1 MRRTGL
7 VVSSLAAFGLAVAL
21 PYLPLAHWLGFVP
34 MPAPVLG
41 ALALVTVT
49 YLVAVYAVKRWFFAR
64 YQLD

>member
-1 MRRTGL
+1 VL
-7 VVSSLAAFGLAVAL
+7 SSLAAFGLAVAL
-21 PYLPLAHWLGFVP
+21 AYLPLAHWLGLVP

-64 YQLD
+64 YQLN

>member
-1 MRRTGL
+1 M
-7 VVSSLAAFGLAVAL
+7 VSSLAAFGLAVAL

-41 ALALVTVT
+41 ALALVTAT
-49 YLVAVYAVKRWFFAR
+49 YLVAVYAVKRWLFAR

>member
-1 MRRTGL
+1 
-7 VVSSLAAFGLAVAL
+7 
-21 PYLPLAHWLGFVP
+21 

-49 YLVAVYAVKRWFFAR
+49 YLVAVYAVKRWLFAR